1 MTRLVDRAPGRLVTN
16 LEPVQVRHARDQG
29 VLLAD
34 GASLLVRR
42 RESGADQ
49 LGPLRLGRRGRGR
62 WRRGSSRGRGRRRRG
77 RGRRWAEAGWRL
89 PLPEISGP
97 ENRGITRSTPADDSG
112 WLSRPGRLTQDR
124 LHTPL
129 ILAAQGRQ
137 DDVLEYAL

>member
-1 MTRLVDRAPGRLVTN
+1 MTRLVDRAAGRLVTN

-77 RGRRWAEAGWRL
+77 RWRRGRGSRWSEAGWRL
-89 PLPEISGP
+89 ALPEISGP
-97 ENRGITRSTPADDSG
+97 ENRGITRSTTADDSG
-112 WLSRPGRLTQDR
+112 
-124 LHTPL
+124 
-129 ILAAQGRQ
+129 
-137 DDVLEYAL
+137 